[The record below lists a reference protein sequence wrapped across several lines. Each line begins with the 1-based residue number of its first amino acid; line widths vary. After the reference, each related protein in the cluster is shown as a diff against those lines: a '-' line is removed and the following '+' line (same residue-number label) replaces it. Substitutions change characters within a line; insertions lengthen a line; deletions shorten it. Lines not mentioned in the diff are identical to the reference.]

1 MQNSSRLQDVRY
13 DLRGPVQNV
22 AKQMEAAGQR
32 ILRMNLGD
40 PAPFGL
46 DAPESIVVDM
56 IHHLRGAQGYSD
68 SKGIFSARTAISQ
81 YYQTKG
87 LMQIGVE
94 DIFIGN
100 GVSELIS
107 MTLQAF
113 LEQGDQ
119 VLIPAPDYPLWT
131 ASVMLSG
138 GKAVHYACDE
148 DNNWWP
154 DMADVEAKITDR
166 TRAIVIINPNNPT
179 GAVYPRHIL
188 EAFVDLARRHDLVLF
203 SDEIYEKI
211 LYEDAVHIHTASVA
225 GDLPVLTFSGLSKA
239 YRMPGYRAG
248 WVAVTGN
255 RAATAAYRESLSLL
269 ASLRLCPNVP
279 AQHAIQTSLGG
290 YQSIEDLIKPGGR
303 LREQRD
309 LACRLLNELP
319 GVSCVPA
326 AGAMY
331 LFPKLDRELYPF
343 DDDEQFVLDLLQ
355 EQKILVSQGTA
366 FHWPEPDH
374 FRFVILPAEEDIR
387 DAVNRI
393 AQFLAGHRRRPGTEG
408 ELNGTV
414 GELNG
419 TVGELN
425 GTGVQPQEAASSLPE
440 PVTAESARA

>member
-1 MQNSSRLQDVRY
+1 MPPMQNSSRLQNIRY
-13 DLRGPVQNV
+13 DLRGPVQAV

-32 ILRMNLGD
+32 ILKMNLGD

-46 DAPESIVVDM
+46 EAPESIVVDM

-68 SKGIFSARTAISQ
+68 SKGIYSARTAISQ
-81 YYQTKG
+81 YYQTRG

-94 DIFIGN
+94 DIWVGN

-113 LEQGDQ
+113 LEPGDQ

-138 GKAVHYACDE
+138 GEAVHYACDE
-148 DNNWWP
+148 SNQWWP
-154 DMADVEAKITDR
+154 DMADVEAKISDR

-179 GAVYPRHIL
+179 GAVYPREIL
-188 EAFVDLARRHDLVLF
+188 EQFANLARRHNLVLF

-211 LYEDAVHIHTASVA
+211 VYRGAEHIHTASVA

-248 WVAVTGN
+248 WVALTGK
-255 RAATAAYRESLSLL
+255 RADTAGYRESLDLL
-269 ASLRLCPNVP
+269 ASLRLCANVP

-290 YQSIEDLIKPGGR
+290 YQSINDLVKPGGR
-303 LREQRD
+303 LAEQSD
-309 LACRLLNELP
+309 LACRLLNGIP

-326 AGAMY
+326 SGAMY
-331 LFPKLDRELYPF
+331 LFPKLDRAMYPF
-343 DDDEQFVLDLLQ
+343 DDDEQFVLDLLE

-366 FHWPEPDH
+366 FHWPDPDH

-393 AQFLAGHRRRPGTEG
+393 AEFLAAHRAPDPAVEG
-408 ELNGTV
+408 GAALEPAATSGA
-414 GELNG
+414 
-419 TVGELN
+419 
-425 GTGVQPQEAASSLPE
+425 GTGSDMDGGSVKETGQPA
-440 PVTAESARA
+440 V

>member
-1 MQNSSRLQDVRY
+1 MKICLMRPMQNSSRLQDVRY
-13 DLRGPVQNV
+13 DLRGPVQHA
-22 AKQMEAAGQR
+22 AKKLEAEGHS

-46 DAPESIVVDM
+46 HAPESIVVDM
-56 IHHLRGAQGYSD
+56 IHHLREAQGYSE

-113 LEQGDQ
+113 LENGDE
-119 VLIPAPDYPLWT
+119 VLIPSPDYPLWT
-131 ASVMLSG
+131 AATVLSG
-138 GKAVHYACDE
+138 GEAVHYACDE
-148 DNNWWP
+148 QNNWWP
-154 DMADVEAKITDR
+154 DTADVEAKITDR

-188 EAFVDLARRHDLVLF
+188 AEFVEIARRHDLVLF

-211 LYEDAVHIHTASVA
+211 TFEDAVHIHTASVA

-248 WVAVTGN
+248 WVAVTGQ
-255 RAATAAYRESLSLL
+255 RTATAAYRESLELL

-309 LACRLLNELP
+309 LALRLLNEIP
-319 GVSCVPA
+319 GISCVPA

-331 LFPKLDRELYPF
+331 LFPKMDPEMYPF
-343 DDDEQFVLDLLQ
+343 ADDEQFVLDLLQ
-355 EQKILVSQGTA
+355 EQKILVSHGSA
-366 FHWPEPDH
+366 FHWPSPDH
-374 FRFVILPAEEDIR
+374 FRFVILPPVDEIR
-387 DAVNRI
+387 EAVRRI
-393 AQFLAGHRRRPGTEG
+393 ATFLAAYRAKADRTRAA
-408 ELNGTV
+408 
-414 GELNG
+414 
-419 TVGELN
+419 
-425 GTGVQPQEAASSLPE
+425 QPAAVMPDLSN
-440 PVTAESARA
+440 

>member
-1 MQNSSRLQDVRY
+1 MQHSSKLQNVRY
-13 DLRGPVQNV
+13 ELRGPILHA
-22 AKQMEAAGQR
+22 AKKMEAEGHR

-46 DAPESIVVDM
+46 EAPESIVVDM

-113 LEQGDQ
+113 LENGDE

-131 ASVMLSG
+131 ASVTLSG
-138 GKAVHYACDE
+138 GKAVHYLCDE
-148 DNNWWP
+148 DNHWWP

-166 TRAIVIINPNNPT
+166 TRAIVLINPNNPT

-188 EAFVDLARRHDLVLF
+188 EEFAALARKHDLVLF

-211 LYEDAVHIHTASVA
+211 TYDDAVHIHTASVA
-225 GDLPVLTFSGLSKA
+225 PDLPVLTFSGLSKA

-248 WVAVTGN
+248 WVAITGP
-255 RAATAAYRESLSLL
+255 RAETAAYRESLELL
-269 ASLRLCPNVP
+269 ASLRLCANVP

-290 YQSIEDLIKPGGR
+290 YQSIVDLVKPGGR

-309 LACRLLNELP
+309 LACRLLNEIP

-331 LFPKLDRELYPF
+331 LFPKLDPVVYPF
-343 DDDEQFVLDLLQ
+343 ADDERFVLDLLQ
-355 EQKILVSQGTA
+355 EEKILVSHGTA
-366 FHWPEPDH
+366 FHWPTPDH
-374 FRFVILPAEEDIR
+374 FRFVILPSTEDIEE
-387 DAVNRI
+387 AVRRI
-393 AQFLAGHRRRPGTEG
+393 SSFLAIYRK
-408 ELNGTV
+408 
-414 GELNG
+414 
-419 TVGELN
+419 
-425 GTGVQPQEAASSLPE
+425 
-440 PVTAESARA
+440 ESADAAAAAPTG

>member
-1 MQNSSRLQDVRY
+1 MQHSSKLQNVRY
-13 DLRGPVQNV
+13 ELRGPILHA
-22 AKQMEAAGQR
+22 AKKMEAEGQR

-46 DAPESIVVDM
+46 EAPESIVVDM
-56 IHHLRGAQGYSD
+56 IHHLREAQGYSD

-113 LEQGDQ
+113 LENGDEI
-119 VLIPAPDYPLWT
+119 LIPAPDYPLWT
-131 ASVMLSG
+131 ASVTLSG
-138 GKAVHYACDE
+138 GEAVHYLCDE

-154 DMADVEAKITDR
+154 DLADLEAKITER
-166 TRAIVIINPNNPT
+166 TRGIVIINPNNPT
-179 GAVYPRHIL
+179 GAVYPQHIM
-188 EAFVDLARRHDLVLF
+188 EQFVELARKYDLVLF

-211 LYEDAVHIHTASVA
+211 TYEDAVHIHTASVA
-225 GDLPVLTFSGLSKA
+225 DDVAVLTFSGLSKA

-248 WVAVTGN
+248 WVAITGP
-255 RAATAAYRESLSLL
+255 RAATAAYRESLELL
-269 ASLRLCPNVP
+269 ASLRLCANVP

-290 YQSIEDLIKPGGR
+290 YQSINDLVRSGGR

-309 LACRLLNELP
+309 RACELLNAIP

-331 LFPKLDRELYPF
+331 LFPKLDPEIYPF
-343 DDDEQFVLDLLQ
+343 GSDEQFVLDLLQ
-355 EQKILVSQGTA
+355 EQKILVSHGTA
-366 FHWPEPDH
+366 FHWPTPDH
-374 FRFVILPAEEDIR
+374 FRFVILPSVNEIEE
-387 DAVNRI
+387 AVRRI
-393 AQFLAGHRRRPGTEG
+393 SSFLALYRKKTAAAAQTATAQLSLTAMAQAQSQAQAKAAAAKRP
-408 ELNGTV
+408 
-414 GELNG
+414 
-419 TVGELN
+419 
-425 GTGVQPQEAASSLPE
+425 A
-440 PVTAESARA
+440 

>member
-1 MQNSSRLQDVRY
+1 MQHSSKLQNVRY
-13 DLRGPVQNV
+13 ELRGPILHA
-22 AKQMEAAGQR
+22 AKKMEAEGHR

-46 DAPESIVVDM
+46 EAPESIVVDM

-113 LEQGDQ
+113 LENGDE

-131 ASVMLSG
+131 ASVTLSG
-138 GKAVHYACDE
+138 GKAVHYLCDE
-148 DNNWWP
+148 DNHWWP
-154 DMADVEAKITDR
+154 DMADVEAKINDR
-166 TRAIVIINPNNPT
+166 TRAIVLINPNNPT
-179 GAVYPRHIL
+179 GAVYPRHVL
-188 EAFVDLARRHDLVLF
+188 EQFAALARKHDLVLF

-211 LYEDAVHIHTASVA
+211 TYDGAVHVHTASVA
-225 GDLPVLTFSGLSKA
+225 PDLPVLTFSGLSKA

-248 WVAVTGN
+248 WVAISGP
-255 RAATAAYRESLSLL
+255 RAETAAYRESLELL
-269 ASLRLCPNVP
+269 ASLRLCSNVP

-290 YQSIEDLIKPGGR
+290 YQSIGDLVKPGGR
-303 LREQRD
+303 LHEQRD
-309 LACRLLNELP
+309 LACRLLNRIP

-331 LFPKLDRELYPF
+331 LFPKLDPAVYPF
-343 DDDEQFVLDLLQ
+343 EDDEKFVLDLL
-355 EQKILVSQGTA
+355 EEEKILVSHGSA
-366 FHWPEPDH
+366 FHWPTPDH
-374 FRFVILPAEEDIR
+374 FRFVILPSVEDIEE
-387 DAVNRI
+387 AVRRI
-393 AQFLAGHRRRPGTEG
+393 SSFLAIHRKKTAD
-408 ELNGTV
+408 
-414 GELNG
+414 
-419 TVGELN
+419 
-425 GTGVQPQEAASSLPE
+425 AAAA
-440 PVTAESARA
+440 VV

>member
-1 MQNSSRLQDVRY
+1 MRPMQYSSKLNNVRY
-13 DLRGPVQNV
+13 ELRGPILQA
-22 AKQMEAAGQR
+22 AKKMEAEGHR

-46 DAPESIVVDM
+46 EAPESIVVDM
-56 IHHLRGAQGYSD
+56 IHHLREAQGYSD

-81 YYQTKG
+81 YYQTRG

-94 DIFIGN
+94 DIFLGN
-100 GVSELIS
+100 GVSEMIS

-113 LEQGDQ
+113 LENGDQ

-131 ASVMLSG
+131 ASVTLSG
-138 GKAVHYACDE
+138 GEAVHYLCDE
-148 DNNWWP
+148 DNQWWP
-154 DMADVEAKITDR
+154 DMADVAAKITDR

-188 EAFVDLARRHDLVLF
+188 EQFAELARRHDLVLF

-225 GDLPVLTFSGLSKA
+225 PDLPVLTFSGLSKA

-248 WVAVTGN
+248 WVAVSGPRT
-255 RAATAAYRESLSLL
+255 ATAGYRESLELL
-269 ASLRLCPNVP
+269 ASLRLCANVP

-290 YQSIEDLIKPGGR
+290 YQSIEDLVKPGGR

-309 LACRLLNELP
+309 LACRLLNQIP

-331 LFPKLDRELYPF
+331 LFPRLDPQVYPF
-343 DDDEQFVLDLLQ
+343 TNDEQFVLDLLQ
-355 EQKILVSQGTA
+355 DQKILISHGTA
-366 FHWPEPDH
+366 FHWPTPDH
-374 FRFVILPAEEDIR
+374 FRFVILPSAEDIEE
-387 DAVNRI
+387 AVRRI
-393 AQFLAGHRRRPGTEG
+393 GVFLSVYRQKAAATAAAAAD
-408 ELNGTV
+408 TV
-414 GELNG
+414 R
-419 TVGELN
+419 
-425 GTGVQPQEAASSLPE
+425 S
-440 PVTAESARA
+440 

>member
-1 MQNSSRLQDVRY
+1 MQHSSKLANVRY
-13 DLRGPVQNV
+13 ELRGPILHAAQ
-22 AKQMEAAGQR
+22 KMEAAGHR

-40 PAPFGL
+40 TAPFGL
-46 DAPESIVVDM
+46 EAPESIVVDM

-113 LEQGDQ
+113 LENHDE

-131 ASVMLSG
+131 ASVTISG
-138 GKAVHYACDE
+138 GVPVHYLCDE
-148 DNNWWP
+148 ENNWWP
-154 DMADVEAKITDR
+154 DMDDVEAKITSA

-188 EAFVDLARRHDLVLF
+188 ERFIALAREHDLVIF
-203 SDEIYEKI
+203 ADEIYEKI
-211 LYEDAVHIHTASVA
+211 LYDGAKHVHMAQLADDVCI
-225 GDLPVLTFSGLSKA
+225 LTFSGLSKA

-248 WVAVTGN
+248 WVALSGP
-255 RAATAAYRESLSLL
+255 RAAMADFKEALELI
-269 ASLRLCPNVP
+269 ASLRLCSNVP

-290 YQSIEDLIKPGGR
+290 YQSINDLTRPGGR

-309 LACRLLNELP
+309 RAAELLNALP

-331 LFPKLDRELYPF
+331 LFVKLDQGLYPIES
-343 DDDEQFVLDLLQ
+343 DEKFVIDLLQ
-355 EQKILVSQGTA
+355 DQKILVSHGTA
-366 FHWPEPDH
+366 FHWPTPDH
-374 FRFVILPAEEDIR
+374 FRFVILPQLSDIEE
-387 DAVNRI
+387 AVRRI
-393 AQFLAGHRRRPGTEG
+393 GAFLAVYRSKHGT
-408 ELNGTV
+408 
-414 GELNG
+414 
-419 TVGELN
+419 
-425 GTGVQPQEAASSLPE
+425 AIS
-440 PVTAESARA
+440 R